1 MRTLK
6 FLTGL
11 ARALVLMPFWAG
23 QQAAGQMG
31 QGAGGPSMALTDS
44 TSVPMEVPDGRAIV
58 AVLLNGRGPYRL
70 AVETGSPDVLVS
82 PRVVADLT
90 LRAIGPGETDSLFH
104 LDSLRIG
111 QALVSSLPVGRDS
124 AFARLGVD
132 GVLGLIAYRD
142 AVLTI
147 DYPNERLSLTKAS
160 LPEPDGQE
168 VLRAVRVGPFIG
180 IPVELGG
187 VRETGV
193 IDTQGGIGFQAT
205 PEVAGHLTFQ
215 GPLRVV
221 GRAVVGGGAPVEVKM
236 GTLSGDVRL
245 GRYTVHQPEIAVHRL
260 PADIPSRVTIG
271 TRVLHNF
278 SVAIDQRSM
287 SVRLTRP
294 DSGAVRLTPSSS

>member
-1 MRTLK
+1 MRTLRLLR
-6 FLTGL
+6 FVRVL
-11 ARALVLMPFWAG
+11 ALMPWWTGHRVAA
-23 QQAAGQMG
+23 QAADS
-31 QGAGGPSMALTDS
+31 AGGPSMSLTDS
-44 TSVPMEVPDGRAIV
+44 ASVPMELSDGRADV
-58 AVLLNGRGPYRL
+58 AVMLNGRGPYRL

-82 PRVVADLT
+82 PRVVADLA
-90 LRAIGPGETDSLFH
+90 LRAIGPGETDSLFQ

-111 QALVSSLPVGRDS
+111 KALVGSLPVGRDS
-124 AFARLGVD
+124 GFARLGVD

-142 AVLTI
+142 VVLTL
-147 DYPNERLSLTKAS
+147 DYPNGRLSLTKMS
-160 LPEPDGQE
+160 LPEPDGRE

-180 IPVELGG
+180 IPITLGG

-205 PEVAGHLTFQ
+205 PEVARRLTFQ
-215 GPLRVV
+215 RPLRVV
-221 GRAVVGGGAPVEVKM
+221 GRAVVGGGAPVEVKL

-245 GRYTVHQPEIAVHRL
+245 GRYTMQQPEIAVHRL
-260 PADIPSRVTIG
+260 PADIPSHVTIG
-271 TRVLHNF
+271 ILVLHNF

>member
-1 MRTLK
+1 MPWWTSH
-6 FLTGL
+6 
-11 ARALVLMPFWAG
+11 RA
-23 QQAAGQMG
+23 AAQTPDP
-31 QGAGGPSMALTDS
+31 AGGPAIALTDS
-44 TSVPMEVPDGRAIV
+44 TSVPMELPDGRAIV
-58 AVLLNGRGPYRL
+58 AVMLNGRGPYRL

-82 PRVVADLT
+82 PRLVADLA
-90 LRAIGPGETDSLFH
+90 LRGIGLGESDSLFQ

-111 QALVSSLPVGRDS
+111 KALVSSLPVGRDS
-124 AFARLGVD
+124 AFAQLGVD

-142 AVLTI
+142 VVLTI
-147 DYPNERLSLTKAS
+147 DYPHRRLSLTKVS
-160 LPEPDGQE
+160 LPVPDGRE

-180 IPVELGG
+180 IPVSFGG

-193 IDTQGGIGFQAT
+193 IDTQGGIGFQAI

-215 GPLRVV
+215 RPLRVV

-260 PADIPSRVTIG
+260 PADIPSHVTIG
-271 TRVLHNF
+271 TLVLHNF